1 MRHTTHG
8 TLAVPVRRL
17 GVIPYFEAFDIQKL
31 TVARLAGN
39 PGLPGE
45 LILCSHPEV
54 VTLGRTTREEHLP
67 IPPDAIRSFGIEV
80 TRTDRGGSVTYHGPG
95 QVVAYPV
102 LNLSL
107 FGKDLV
113 LHMRRL
119 EETAIRALARWGLSG
134 RRMPGM
140 TGVWLDFPD
149 GPRKVCA
156 IGIAVRRW
164 VAYHGL
170 AMNVDVNLDRF
181 SLFVPCGISGFR
193 VTSLRERLGDACP
206 SCSEVEAVL
215 IEAFSDTFGVA
226 VEGG

>member
-1 MRHTTHG
+1 MGCAAAGFRTIPARH
-8 TLAVPVRRL
+8 L
-17 GVIPYFEAFDIQKL
+17 GVVPYSEALEIQKL
-31 TVARLAGN
+31 TVARLAEN

-45 LILCSHPEV
+45 LLLCSHPDV
-54 VTLGRTTREEHLP
+54 ITLGRTTKDEHLP
-67 IPPDAIRSFGIEV
+67 LPADALRSMGIDV
-80 TRTDRGGSVTYHGPG
+80 VRADRGGSVTYHGPG
-95 QVVAYPV
+95 QIVAYPV
-102 LNLSL
+102 LQLNL

-119 EETAIRALARWGLSG
+119 EDVVIRTLSHWGLSG
-134 RRMPGM
+134 RRKTGM

-170 AMNVDVNLDRF
+170 ALNVDVNLDRF
-181 SLFVPCGISGFR
+181 SLFIPCGIRDYR

-206 SCSEVEAVL
+206 SRRDVEASLV
-215 IEAFSDTFGVA
+215 EAFAETFGVDIEVA
-226 VEGG
+226 